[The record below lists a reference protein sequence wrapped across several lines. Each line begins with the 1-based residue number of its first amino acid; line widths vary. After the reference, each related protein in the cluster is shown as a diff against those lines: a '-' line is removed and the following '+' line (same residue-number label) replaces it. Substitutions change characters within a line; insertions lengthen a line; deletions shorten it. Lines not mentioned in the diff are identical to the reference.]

1 MGTQN
6 QAAISQ
12 RIAKFA
18 LSSRLS
24 EIPDAVAEYGKLLLL
39 DTFGVA
45 MSCQDMDHVKAIR
58 GALAEMGS
66 VPRCTLWGTEE
77 KVRLADAV
85 LYNSALIHGADYDDT
100 HVGGIVHPSAAVVG
114 TALTV
119 GEQCGAT
126 GRQMLEA
133 IVAGWEIIIRLAL
146 AAKGRFHDV
155 GFHGTGIVAP
165 FAAACTA
172 ARLLGDSEETLVNA
186 LGICGSQAAALQ
198 EFLRDGSWVKKI
210 HPGWAA
216 HSAVYAL
223 GLARNGFTGPR
234 EVFEGEFGL
243 WNTHCGGTDGLE
255 EFFAGADLGEVWRTT
270 EITVK
275 LYPVCHMT
283 HSFID
288 CMLSLQREEGFTAEE
303 IDSAECRIESRCY
316 PIVCTPREAKIRP
329 NTDYIMRFS
338 LPYVVAMAAKKG
350 RVSPWEI
357 DLSYARDPG
366 IQSLMDRIQCVD
378 DDSKRNPG
386 YFPGFLTVTLKDG
399 RRFVR
404 DQRYEMGTPQN
415 PLDPAAVRRK
425 FMDNLAPLYSAGQI
439 QHLAELIGRFE
450 TLSGAGEL
458 TAALRR

>member
-24 EIPDAVAEYGKLLLL
+24 EIPDAVVEYGKLLLM

-66 VPRCTLWGTEE
+66 TPRCTLWGTEE

-100 HVGGIVHPSAAVVG
+100 HVGGIVHPSAAVVS

-119 GEQCGAT
+119 GEECRAT
-126 GRQMLEA
+126 GRQMMEA

-186 LGICGSQAAALQ
+186 GPPTAPSTPWAWPGTDSPAPGRCLRGSSVSGTPTAAA
-198 EFLRDGSWVKKI
+198 
-210 HPGWAA
+210 
-216 HSAVYAL
+216 
-223 GLARNGFTGPR
+223 
-234 EVFEGEFGL
+234 
-243 WNTHCGGTDGLE
+243 
-255 EFFAGADLGEVWRTT
+255 RT
-270 EITVK
+270 
-275 LYPVCHMT
+275 
-283 HSFID
+283 
-288 CMLSLQREEGFTAEE
+288 A
-303 IDSAECRIESRCY
+303 
-316 PIVCTPREAKIRP
+316 
-329 NTDYIMRFS
+329 
-338 LPYVVAMAAKKG
+338 
-350 RVSPWEI
+350 W
-357 DLSYARDPG
+357 
-366 IQSLMDRIQCVD
+366 
-378 DDSKRNPG
+378 
-386 YFPGFLTVTLKDG
+386 
-399 RRFVR
+399 RRF
-404 DQRYEMGTPQN
+404 
-415 PLDPAAVRRK
+415 LPAPTWER
-425 FMDNLAPLYSAGQI
+425 
-439 QHLAELIGRFE
+439 
-450 TLSGAGEL
+450 SGAP
-458 TAALRR
+458 RRSPSSCIPSAT